1 MKVIDGSNLILGRM
15 GTNVAKRILRREV
28 IHIVNAEK
36 VVVTGNRENILEK
49 FRTRLEIAPK
59 GNPHKGPKFSRTPD
73 RIVRRAVRGMV
84 PWKTPRGKSAYKNL
98 KVHIGVPQ
106 EFTAVKV
113 ESIEQAQNKH
123 IKGFMT
129 VGDISKSLGAK
140 W

>member
-1 MKVIDGSNLILGRM
+1 MTVIDGSNLILGRM

>member
-1 MKVIDGSNLILGRM
+1 MTVIDGSNLILGRM

-98 KVHIGVPQ
+98 KVHIC
-106 EFTAVKV
+106 
-113 ESIEQAQNKH
+113 
-123 IKGFMT
+123 
-129 VGDISKSLGAK
+129 
-140 W
+140 